1 MKTKQTIQDATE
13 ANPEIRLILD
23 IAARA
28 RGLEEQSAPMDLRPS
43 TDVVAIPI
51 KPQCVV

>member
-1 MKTKQTIQDATE
+1 MKVNQTINEAIH
-13 ANPEIRLILD
+13 ANPEIRLILE

-28 RGLEEQSAPMDLRPS
+28 RAVEENSAPTELRAS